1 MNKNSVE
8 TAEKEG
14 CIKLMANKPES
25 SNESNIELGRVERRV
40 NSDRRGEN
48 NERRT
53 SVVAMVKSPVRR
65 LTLDRRENNDRR
77 KVQ

>member
-1 MNKNSVE
+1 
-8 TAEKEG
+8 
-14 CIKLMANKPES
+14 MANKPES